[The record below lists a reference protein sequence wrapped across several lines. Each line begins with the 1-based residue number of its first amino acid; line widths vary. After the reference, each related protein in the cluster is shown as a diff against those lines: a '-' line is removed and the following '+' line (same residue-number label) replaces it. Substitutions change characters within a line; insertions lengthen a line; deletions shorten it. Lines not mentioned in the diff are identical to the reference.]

1 MALGSCYI
9 FFFQTHFRS
18 VKFKELPARDD
29 LSNSER
35 ASSHDLHLLT
45 SFERFTS
52 VSYGFHFWS
61 RSQSVCI
68 AFIIQ
73 FFQVQLDWSR
83 RNLSLP
89 IEHLFLDW
97 FPSIGQVASTSPL
110 LCTSILVFVSIFKL
124 ILCSML
130 NENFFLTCKVKR

>member
-9 FFFQTHFRS
+9 FFFQTLFRS

-29 LSNSER
+29 ASSSER
-35 ASSHDLHLLT
+35 ASSHDSHLLT
-45 SFERFTS
+45 SSERFTS
-52 VSYGFHFWS
+52 ESYGFHFWI
-61 RSQSVCI
+61 RSQSVGI

-89 IEHLFLDW
+89 IKHLFLDS
-97 FPSIGQVASTSPL
+97 FSSIGQVAFTSSS
-110 LCTSILVFVSIFKL
+110 LCPSILVFRSIFKL
-124 ILCSML
+124 FFSMS
-130 NENFFLTCKVKR
+130 NGFFFKFVTLK